1 VEPFPG
7 QLLHCLYNL
16 REAADIDGKL
26 PSDYCAHMSW
36 EGDRFMAISDVLVI
50 GAGPFGLS
58 ISTHLRE
65 RGIEHTV
72 VGRPMN
78 TWRAH
83 MPLGLFLKSEP
94 YGSAISTPARGY
106 DIATYSKLH
115 GFDDYVDRVGPLSLD
130 RFLGYAD
137 WFTEQLVPDIRDLTV
152 TSVVPS
158 GDGFK
163 VEFAE
168 EAPAFVRQV
177 IIATGVL
184 PYAYVPDEL
193 SGLPADLMTH
203 SAVHDRLDSFR
214 GRRVAVIGAGQS
226 SLQTAALLHEQ
237 GAEVQV
243 IARRQVLRWEE
254 AVAPELRLI
263 DYVMRPPTMLCEGW
277 GCVVF
282 VSPDAFRLLPPAVRA
297 NKALTA
303 LGPKGA
309 WWLRDRV
316 EGVLDVLT
324 GHRLKSAEPQGSG
337 VRLHLDG
344 PERSSIEADHVIA
357 GTGFRIDVSRLS
369 FLSEEI
375 LTGLRTRVGCP
386 EVNRAGESSIRGLYF
401 AGAHTMASLG
411 PGVRFIAGTHYTVA
425 QLAKS
430 VARRARRSTGPVRPE
445 RVAAA

>member
-1 VEPFPG
+1 
-7 QLLHCLYNL
+7 
-16 REAADIDGKL
+16 
-26 PSDYCAHMSW
+26 
-36 EGDRFMAISDVLVI
+36 MAVSDVLVI

-58 ISTHLRE
+58 ISTHLRN
-65 RGIEHTV
+65 RGVEHTII
-72 VGRPMN
+72 GRPMN
-78 TWRAH
+78 TWRNH

-94 YGSAISTPARGY
+94 YGSAISAPAGGY
-106 DIATYSKLH
+106 DLATYSRLH
-115 GFDDYVDRVGPLSLD
+115 GFDDYVDRVGPLALD

-137 WFTEQLVPDIRDLTV
+137 WFTQQLVPDIRDLTV

-177 IIATGVL
+177 IVATGVL
-184 PYAYVPDEL
+184 PYAHIPDEL

-203 SAVHDRLDSFR
+203 SAVHDRLDNFR

-226 SLQTAALLHEQ
+226 ALQTAALLYES

-243 IARRQVLRWEE
+243 IARRQQLRWEE
-254 AVAPELRLI
+254 AVAQEVRLL
-263 DYVMRPPTMLCEGW
+263 DYVMKPPTKLCEGW
-277 GCVVF
+277 GCVF
-282 VSPDAFRLLPPAVRA
+282 LVSPDAFRLLPPSIRA
-297 NKALTA
+297 DKALST

-324 GHRLKSAEPQGSG
+324 GYRLRSAEPQGSG
-337 VRLHLDG
+337 VLLHLDG
-344 PERSSIEADHVIA
+344 AGRSSITADHVIA
-357 GTGFRIDVSRLS
+357 GTGFRIDLSRLP
-369 FLSEEI
+369 FLSQEI
-375 LTGLRTRVGCP
+375 LAGLATRVNCP
-386 EVNRAGESSIRGLYF
+386 VVNRSGESSVPGLYF

-411 PGVRFIAGTHYTVA
+411 PGVRFIAGTHYTSA

-430 VARRARRSTGPVRPE
+430 VARRARRRRGSAHPPSE
-445 RVAAA
+445 RVAATAESSTTRSDDRS